1 MKHTKILIAV
11 VLLFAL
17 LLSSC
22 GQAAPQAAET
32 VRRTVKEAPAPA
44 AAGRVELLSAYH
56 EAPAAGTF
64 ALPLSAPGQV
74 TPTTVEHNTMFRAKF
89 EGNSVS
95 GRGEVVDGVYR
106 FAADK
111 TDGEAWHVKL
121 ECNYPT
127 VAGRD
132 YRVTYRFRSD
142 VAGKVKFG
150 DFQEFDI
157 HEGENSVTGVLI
169 ATSGTSYL
177 DLQLGMLPA
186 FTIDFT
192 EIEIEEYADEVDY
205 ENALTVPV
213 NFEKE
218 SLVWEKHDQGYAPV
232 LTRSRDEVTVDYLAT
247 SWDNGVWKSRLYI
260 KTGMIPESS
269 VHYRVTADVTC
280 DQDLPFE
287 VLLNNG
293 EEEKGYGALY
303 GQNAAAGKTMT
314 CESVITGSGE
324 GDELIMQFSLG
335 DAPEGSAV
343 KIGNLHVEKIKDHY
357 SSVLPPLFALD
368 TSVETGKMLY
378 GAIPTS
384 FKNVPLSFSYSGID
398 TVYSWCAD
406 GYVVALDEGASSAT
420 LKISQ
425 APESGRE
432 GWKAKLCAATGVT
445 PAAGETYKVS
455 FDVSATGDQAKFE
468 VTFDGN
474 AEKDYGAIYEG
485 LSLTAGGTKSVEY
498 TFTPVASCGPLTV
511 QLQLGETNTT
521 AGNNITLSNLSVC
534 PIKNGE
540 AKEVELTGFAYPEA
554 AESSVEP
561 NSFSLEANSG
571 AAASLT
577 GDGSSATATVETPGA
592 DWNVKFY
599 AKPGVTL
606 EAGTQYRVSFNVTN
620 ASGCKACFK
629 DLSVSGD
636 NAETAYG
643 EETISSDDQTVTK
656 EIQGSGGVMEIMLKI
671 GNVPA
676 GTAVKVSDVKIEKT
690 EGSYSQITL
699 TGFSYPTVTGGST
712 EPNSFAL
719 EANSG
724 AAAEMTGNGS
734 SATATVTTPVADWN
748 VKFYAKPGLELK
760 AGTQYQVSFNVT
772 NASGCKACFKDLSVS
787 GDNAETAYGEETISA
802 DNQTVTKMIQGSG
815 GVMEIMLKIGNVP
828 AGTAVT
834 ISNVNIKEQQTT
846 PKDKTPGTINY
857 YLEPPA
863 SGASATQNVNS
874 VTVDTPTPADEWK
887 IKFYVQPNMAL
898 ESGKTYQVSFNVTN
912 ANGCLVCFKD
922 LSVSGDGAETA
933 YGEERLSSDNQTVTK
948 VIQGSGGVMEIMLK
962 LGKAQPGAVVTVSD
976 VHISEL
982 NTAFVDVTLSGFAYP
997 VTTAAEIQEG
1007 SFDLEANNGAAASLG
1022 GNGSSATAT
1031 VTTPVADWN
1040 VKFYAK
1046 PGVTLEA
1053 GTQYRVSFNVTNA
1066 SGCKA
1071 CFKDLSVSGDS
1082 AETAYGEETISSDD
1096 QTVTKKIQ
1104 GSGGVM
1110 EIILKIGN
1118 VPANTVVKVS
1128 DIHIE
1133 KYASDGGDV
1142 LPESFR
1148 YPEMV
1153 PGGVTKNSFDLEAN
1167 SGAEAALTGDGSS
1180 ATATV
1185 IKSGDDWHIKFYA
1198 KPGVELETGKSYQV
1212 TMQVKNGNSAT
1223 VSFKNT
1229 ANGKEDGFGTESI
1242 TSNDQTITHTIAPT
1256 EKGGMEILLKIGNLP
1271 AGTAVTVSDIK
1282 LKAAESTEG
1291 ENVIPSFSYDSV
1303 GYVSRAADDGYVTL
1317 LEQGSSSA
1325 TLHILQAPASDRNFW
1340 NVKFNVKTGFT
1351 PEKNKGYRVSY
1362 GLTAAKSQSAF
1373 EVFYDGNTESAYGA
1387 QYAQSLSSGKNS
1399 FAYII
1404 YPGESKGEL
1413 VLQLRCGKTDGTD
1426 GNTYTFS
1433 NLKIE
1438 EVAFRYTQTPEVKKV
1453 TTLDTQNGYIEQLD
1467 VTRDKATVRI
1477 EKTPATGREAW
1488 KSKLFVETGVTLN
1501 PGQKYR
1507 VSMDVRSIIPAP
1519 FEVCF
1524 NNGGV
1529 EKGLGAIFG
1538 LISTPAGQHVEYVT
1552 YAKEATQLVIQ
1563 LSLGNCS
1570 PPNSIILSNVK
1581 VEKAGAIDLVS
1592 DTIYTF

>member
-1 MKHTKILIAV
+1 MKHAKLMIAV

-44 AAGRVELLSAYH
+44 AAGRVELLSAFH
-56 EAPAAGTF
+56 EAPAGGTF

-89 EGNSVS
+89 EGNAVAGS
-95 GRGEVVDGVYR
+95 GEVVDGVYR

-232 LTRSRDEVTVDYLAT
+232 LTRSRDEVNVEYLAT

-260 KTGMIPESS
+260 KTGMIPESG
-269 VHYRVTADVTC
+269 VHYRVTADVSC

-303 GQNAAAGKTMT
+303 GQSAAAGKTTT
-314 CESVITGSGE
+314 CEAVITGSGD
-324 GDELIMQFSLG
+324 GDELILQFSLG

-343 KIGNLHVEKIKDHY
+343 RIGNLHVEKIKDHY

-384 FKNVPLSFSYSGID
+384 FKNLPLSFSYSGTD
-398 TVYSWCAD
+398 TVWEGHDD
-406 GYVVALDEGASSAT
+406 GYEVSLEESASSAT
-420 LKISQ
+420 LKITK
-425 APESGRE
+425 APASDRGV
-432 GWKAKLCAATGVT
+432 WKVKLFAAT
-445 PAAGETYKVS
+445 
-455 FDVSATGDQAKFE
+455 
-468 VTFDGN
+468 
-474 AEKDYGAIYEG
+474 
-485 LSLTAGGTKSVEY
+485 
-498 TFTPVASCGPLTV
+498 
-511 QLQLGETNTT
+511 
-521 AGNNITLSNLSVC
+521 
-534 PIKNGE
+534 
-540 AKEVELTGFAYPEA
+540 
-554 AESSVEP
+554 
-561 NSFSLEANSG
+561 
-571 AAASLT
+571 
-577 GDGSSATATVETPGA
+577 
-592 DWNVKFY
+592 
-599 AKPGVTL
+599 GVTL
-606 EAGTQYRVSFNVTN
+606 EAGTTYRIKFDL
-620 ASGCKACFK
+620 ASTG
-629 DLSVSGD
+629 
-636 NAETAYG
+636 NQAEYEVLFSSDEDDEAYG
-643 EETISSDDQTVTK
+643 AAKGLSLT
-656 EIQGSGGVMEIMLKI
+656 
-671 GNVPA
+671 A
-676 GTAVKVSDVKIEKT
+676 GATDHREF
-690 EGSYSQITL
+690 TL
-699 TGFSYPTVTGGST
+699 TP
-712 EPNSFAL
+712 
-719 EANSG
+719 
-724 AAAEMTGNGS
+724 
-734 SATATVTTPVADWN
+734 D
-748 VKFYAKPGLELK
+748 
-760 AGTQYQVSFNVT
+760 
-772 NASGCKACFKDLSVS
+772 ASHGPLTLRFQL
-787 GDNAETAYGEETISA
+787 
-802 DNQTVTKMIQGSG
+802 
-815 GVMEIMLKIGNVP
+815 
-828 AGTAVT
+828 
-834 ISNVNIKEQQTT
+834 
-846 PKDKTPGTINY
+846 
-857 YLEPPA
+857 
-863 SGASATQNVNS
+863 
-874 VTVDTPTPADEWK
+874 
-887 IKFYVQPNMAL
+887 
-898 ESGKTYQVSFNVTN
+898 GKTDT
-912 ANGCLVCFKD
+912 
-922 LSVSGDGAETA
+922 TA
-933 YGEERLSSDNQTVTK
+933 G
-948 VIQGSGGVMEIMLK
+948 
-962 LGKAQPGAVVTVSD
+962 
-976 VHISEL
+976 
-982 NTAFVDVTLSGFAYP
+982 NTVTLSNLSIEKVTAEYNTIGTASLNTGTSGNVSQEHYDGIEQTLTVSRDSAKLDITAARSGGGVWSSKLLIHTGIVPEAGEKYRVRAALAATNDTGGFEILYQNSGSENLYGGQWSLSGSGDYSSVFTAPAEGCGELVLVFQLGNTAAPNSITVSSLEVRKVTGTGDTPIELTDFAYP
-997 VTTAAEIQEG
+997 VTSGTSSVTIPAAYVPQEVSVSASAVAWDGSVATASAAGGTATLNVSQARNPGEG
-1007 SFDLEANNGAAASLG
+1007 GKWSTRLEAN
-1022 GNGSSATAT
+1022 T
-1031 VTTPVADWN
+1031 
-1040 VKFYAK
+1040 
-1046 PGVTLEA
+1046 GVTLEN
-1053 GTQYRVSFNVTNA
+1053 GVKY
-1066 SGCKA
+1066 K
-1071 CFKDLSVSGDS
+1071 VSGTITSEKLFNSEDDYNVIEVLYS
-1082 AETAYGEETISSDD
+1082 NGIGTDEGGHNPGGQGYGGGTWGLRIPTENGSVYFEKEFTVPELSEYRSLYLRIQVGNGEAPNTITVSNIKVEKWVPEHTEET
-1096 QTVTKKIQ
+1096 
-1104 GSGGVM
+1104 GG
-1110 EIILKIGN
+1110 ETT
-1118 VPANTVVKVS
+1118 P
-1128 DIHIE
+1128 
-1133 KYASDGGDV
+1133 
-1142 LPESFR
+1142 
-1148 YPEMV
+1148 
-1153 PGGVTKNSFDLEAN
+1153 NSFTLTKPEGND
-1167 SGAEAALTGDGSS
+1167 AALTGDGSS
-1180 ATATV
+1180 
-1185 IKSGDDWHIKFYA
+1185 G
-1198 KPGVELETGKSYQV
+1198 
-1212 TMQVKNGNSAT
+1212 T
-1223 VSFKNT
+1223 VSINTPVTGIVLSIDTGATLEAGKKYQITLSVEGADWDILFARDGGGENEFGGAISFENPLKNVV
-1229 ANGKEDGFGTESI
+1229 EPTESG
-1242 TSNDQTITHTIAPT
+1242 
-1256 EKGGMEILLKIGNLP
+1256 KLKILLKFDRVSAAGSVKISGITVTELGTETQGDNLMPSLTTGTEGNVRFWADEGYAAAASADGSSASLAVNTTP
-1271 AGTAVTVSDIK
+1271 ADGREAWKVKFFLNEIASLSAGKMYRVSADVSSTADMPFEVCYNNEPSGGGEQKLGFKGGLQAGASTQTISYELKADADAKLSLQFNLGNTPTPGTFTVSNIK
-1282 LKAAESTEG
+1282 VEESLGETTEK
-1291 ENVIPSFSYDSV
+1291 VLPSFSYDST

-1340 NVKFNVKTGFT
+1340 NVKFNVRTGFT

-1362 GLTAAKSQSAF
+1362 DLTAAKSQSAF

-1438 EVAFRYTQTPEVKKV
+1438 ECTFRYTQTPEVKEV
-1453 TTLDTQNGYIEQLD
+1453 TTLDTQNGYIEKLD

-1488 KSKLFVETGVTLN
+1488 KSKLFVETGVTLR
-1501 PGQKYR
+1501 PEQKYR
-1507 VSMDVRSIIPAP
+1507 VSMDVKSIIPAP

-1581 VEKAGAIDLVS
+1581 VEKAGAINLVS

>member
-1 MKHTKILIAV
+1 MKHAKLMIAV

-32 VRRTVKEAPAPA
+32 VRRTVKEAPAPT
-44 AAGRVELLSAYH
+44 AAGRVELLSTYH

-89 EGNSVS
+89 EGNAVS

-205 ENALTVPV
+205 ENALSVPV

-260 KTGMIPESS
+260 KTGMIPESG
-269 VHYRVTADVTC
+269 VHYRVTADVSC

-303 GQNAAAGKTMT
+303 GQSAAAGKTTT
-314 CESVITGSGE
+314 CEAVITGNGD

-335 DAPEGSAV
+335 DAPEGSTV
-343 KIGNLHVEKIKDHY
+343 RIGNLHVEKIKDHY
-357 SSVLPPLFALD
+357 TSVLSPLFALD

-384 FKNVPLSFSYSGID
+384 FKNLPLSFSYSGTD
-398 TVYSWCAD
+398 TVYCWGAD
-406 GYVVALDEGASSAT
+406 GYVVALDESASSAT

-498 TFTPVASCGPLTV
+498 TFTPVASYGPLTV

-521 AGNNITLSNLSVC
+521 AGNTVTLSNLSIEKVTA
-534 PIKNGE
+534 E
-540 AKEVELTGFAYPEA
+540 YKEVGTASLNTGSSGNVWEEHGDGIEQTVSASGNTATLSVTNGRSGGGVWSSRLFMLTGVTPAAGEKYSVSAVVSATAATGEFELLFSNSTTENDGYNKWGSGYGSIGGQSVAAGGSTTVSGVITVPAGLTQYNELALRFQFGNSPVNEISVSNIQIRKITSTGDTAVEMTGFAYPVTSGGETIHHDEA
-554 AESSVEP
+554 WEAETLSLTASADEWDESQATASASGNSATLSITQAHAAKEGSGVWSTIMRVATGVTPEAGKQYKVTYKISATEDPGVFEIKCNNGNNNDGGYAAKWNQHLSGETYTLEFTAPDAGCGELCLSFPMGNSPAP
-561 NSFSLEANSG
+561 NTITVSDIKIEKFVPAYDEQTGGSTTPGSFHIAPDND
-571 AAASLT
+571 ATHKATLT
-577 GDGSSATATVETPGA
+577 GDGSSATATINASALTD
-592 DWNVKFY
+592 DWKLKLY
-599 AKPGVTL
+599 ANTNTEL
-606 EAGTQYRVSFNVTN
+606 QAGKQYRIEMNVAGEGWSVDYKRTGGEGEAEFNGT
-620 ASGCKACFK
+620 
-629 DLSVSGD
+629 DP
-636 NAETAYG
+636 AEVPN
-643 EETISSDDQTVTK
+643 TVTPEVTGNL
-656 EIQGSGGVMEIMLKI
+656 EIVLKI
-671 GNVPA
+671 GKVA
-676 GTAVKVSDVKIEKT
+676 VGSSVKVSGIKIT
-690 EGSYSQITL
+690 ELGTETQGDNLMPSL
-699 TGFSYPTVTGGST
+699 TTGTAGNVTFWAH
-712 EPNSFAL
+712 EDY
-719 EANSG
+719 
-724 AAAEMTGNGS
+724 AAAV
-734 SATATVTTPVADWN
+734 SA
-748 VKFYAKPGLELK
+748 
-760 AGTQYQVSFNVT
+760 
-772 NASGCKACFKDLSVS
+772 
-787 GDNAETAYGEETISA
+787 
-802 DNQTVTKMIQGSG
+802 
-815 GVMEIMLKIGNVP
+815 
-828 AGTAVT
+828 
-834 ISNVNIKEQQTT
+834 
-846 PKDKTPGTINY
+846 
-857 YLEPPA
+857 
-863 SGASATQNVNS
+863 
-874 VTVDTPTPADEWK
+874 
-887 IKFYVQPNMAL
+887 
-898 ESGKTYQVSFNVTN
+898 
-912 ANGCLVCFKD
+912 
-922 LSVSGDGAETA
+922 
-933 YGEERLSSDNQTVTK
+933 
-948 VIQGSGGVMEIMLK
+948 
-962 LGKAQPGAVVTVSD
+962 
-976 VHISEL
+976 
-982 NTAFVDVTLSGFAYP
+982 
-997 VTTAAEIQEG
+997 
-1007 SFDLEANNGAAASLG
+1007 
-1022 GNGSSATAT
+1022 
-1031 VTTPVADWN
+1031 
-1040 VKFYAK
+1040 
-1046 PGVTLEA
+1046 
-1053 GTQYRVSFNVTNA
+1053 
-1066 SGCKA
+1066 
-1071 CFKDLSVSGDS
+1071 
-1082 AETAYGEETISSDD
+1082 
-1096 QTVTKKIQ
+1096 
-1104 GSGGVM
+1104 
-1110 EIILKIGN
+1110 
-1118 VPANTVVKVS
+1118 
-1128 DIHIE
+1128 
-1133 KYASDGGDV
+1133 
-1142 LPESFR
+1142 
-1148 YPEMV
+1148 
-1153 PGGVTKNSFDLEAN
+1153 
-1167 SGAEAALTGDGSS
+1167 DGSS
-1180 ATATV
+1180 ASLAINATPSADREDWKVKLFLNTGIALTAGKDYRISADVSSDKELEYAICYTDGV
-1185 IKSGDDWHIKFYA
+1185 SDAKEHQVADTKSGLHA
-1198 KPGVELETGKSYQV
+1198 A
-1212 TMQVKNGNSAT
+1212 SAAQT
-1223 VSFKNT
+1223 VVCNASPT
-1229 ANGKEDGFGTESI
+1229 ADAT
-1242 TSNDQTITHTIAPT
+1242 
-1256 EKGGMEILLKIGNLP
+1256 LNLQLNLGLASEP
-1271 AGTAVTVSDIK
+1271 CTVTVSNVKVEEMI
-1282 LKAAESTEG
+1282 EG
-1291 ENVIPSFSYDSV
+1291 ESEKVLPSFSYDSV

-1340 NVKFNVKTGFT
+1340 NVKFNVRTGFT

-1362 GLTAAKSQSAF
+1362 DLTAAKSQSAF

-1438 EVAFRYTQTPEVKKV
+1438 ECAFRYTQTPEVKKV
-1453 TTLDTQNGYIEQLD
+1453 TTLDTQNGYIEKLD

-1488 KSKLFVETGVTLN
+1488 KSKLFVETGVTLR
-1501 PGQKYR
+1501 PEQKYR
-1507 VSMDVRSIIPAP
+1507 VSMDVKSIIPAP

-1581 VEKAGAIDLVS
+1581 VEKAGAINLVS

>member
-89 EGNSVS
+89 EGNAVS

-232 LTRSRDEVTVDYLAT
+232 LTRSRDEVTVEYLAT

-260 KTGMIPESS
+260 KTGMIPESG

-314 CESVITGSGE
+314 CESVITGSSE

-384 FKNVPLSFSYSGID
+384 FKNVPLSFSYSGTD
-398 TVYSWCAD
+398 TVYCWGAD
-406 GYVVALDEGASSAT
+406 GYVVALDESASSAT

-521 AGNNITLSNLSVC
+521 AGNTVTLSNLSIEKV
-534 PIKNGE
+534 KAEYNTVGTANYDDAATADFWAEEKYTGE
-540 AKEVELTGFAYPEA
+540 GGAVLTEKEGT
-554 AESSVEP
+554 
-561 NSFSLEANSG
+561 FSLEIKDPPADGREAWKVKFFVNTGVSLTEGKQYRISADVVSTKAFNYDLVYTDGAGDDEAHRPFPAKFNAPAPTAVETVSCDATAAIGGNLMLQFNLGNIPEPGTFTVSNVQVRELTSG
-571 AAASLT
+571 ETVTMTGYPVTTHSGESETNKDVTLSLVETMSYDGSAAAAVLSDGGAVLTITKPHGEGGHEYSTGMKLGTGITPETGKSYRVTATIDATRSLGSSFAFVLQNASGGDAYGGKWEQSAAGTFTINFTVNRPAEQCGELRLGLEVGNAEASEEEPNVITVRDISVKEIVSAHDETENNNFSIVSDDGNHKATLT
-577 GDGSSATATVETPGA
+577 GDGSSATATINASPLTDE
-592 DWNVKFY
+592 WKLKIY
-599 AKPGVTL
+599 ANTHTEL
-606 EAGTQYRVSFNVTN
+606 QAGKQYRIEMNVAGDGWFVDFKRTHGTGEDEFNGTMAFDGLVTN
-620 ASGCKACFK
+620 
-629 DLSVSGD
+629 
-636 NAETAYG
+636 
-643 EETISSDDQTVTK
+643 TVTPEVTGNL
-656 EIQGSGGVMEIMLKI
+656 EIVLKI
-671 GNVPA
+671 GKV
-676 GTAVKVSDVKIEKT
+676 AVGSSVTVSGIKIMELGEAT
-690 EGSYSQITL
+690 EGDNL
-699 TGFSYPTVTGGST
+699 VTAAKADYWT
-712 EPNSFAL
+712 E
-719 EANSG
+719 
-724 AAAEMTGNGS
+724 AAYN
-734 SATATVTTPVADWN
+734 
-748 VKFYAKPGLELK
+748 K
-760 AGTQYQVSFNVT
+760 AGAGNLT
-772 NASGCKACFKDLSVS
+772 ASGTTAELEILAPPANGREDWKVKLFLNTGIALTAGKD
-787 GDNAETAYGEETISA
+787 YRISA
-802 DNQTVTKMIQGSG
+802 DVSSDKELDYAICYTDGVSDAKEHQVADTKSGLHASSSAQTVVCNASPSADATLNLQLNLGLAS
-815 GVMEIMLKIGNVP
+815 
-828 AGTAVT
+828 
-834 ISNVNIKEQQTT
+834 
-846 PKDKTPGTINY
+846 
-857 YLEPPA
+857 EPC
-863 SGASATQNVNS
+863 T
-874 VTVDTPTPADEWK
+874 
-887 IKFYVQPNMAL
+887 
-898 ESGKTYQVSFNVTN
+898 
-912 ANGCLVCFKD
+912 
-922 LSVSGDGAETA
+922 
-933 YGEERLSSDNQTVTK
+933 
-948 VIQGSGGVMEIMLK
+948 
-962 LGKAQPGAVVTVSD
+962 VTVS
-976 VHISEL
+976 
-982 NTAFVDVTLSGFAYP
+982 
-997 VTTAAEIQEG
+997 
-1007 SFDLEANNGAAASLG
+1007 
-1022 GNGSSATAT
+1022 
-1031 VTTPVADWN
+1031 N
-1040 VKFYAK
+1040 VK
-1046 PGVTLEA
+1046 V
-1053 GTQYRVSFNVTNA
+1053 
-1066 SGCKA
+1066 
-1071 CFKDLSVSGDS
+1071 
-1082 AETAYGEETISSDD
+1082 EEMI
-1096 QTVTKKIQ
+1096 
-1104 GSGGVM
+1104 
-1110 EIILKIGN
+1110 
-1118 VPANTVVKVS
+1118 
-1128 DIHIE
+1128 
-1133 KYASDGGDV
+1133 
-1142 LPESFR
+1142 
-1148 YPEMV
+1148 
-1153 PGGVTKNSFDLEAN
+1153 
-1167 SGAEAALTGDGSS
+1167 
-1180 ATATV
+1180 
-1185 IKSGDDWHIKFYA
+1185 
-1198 KPGVELETGKSYQV
+1198 
-1212 TMQVKNGNSAT
+1212 
-1223 VSFKNT
+1223 
-1229 ANGKEDGFGTESI
+1229 
-1242 TSNDQTITHTIAPT
+1242 
-1256 EKGGMEILLKIGNLP
+1256 
-1271 AGTAVTVSDIK
+1271 
-1282 LKAAESTEG
+1282 EG
-1291 ENVIPSFSYDSV
+1291 ESEKVLPSFSYDSV

-1362 GLTAAKSQSAF
+1362 DLTAAKSQSAF

-1438 EVAFRYTQTPEVKKV
+1438 EVACRYTHTPEVTKV

>member
-1 MKHTKILIAV
+1 MKHAKLMIAV

-32 VRRTVKEAPAPA
+32 VRRTVKEAPAPT
-44 AAGRVELLSAYH
+44 AAGRVELLSTYH

-89 EGNSVS
+89 EGNAVS

-205 ENALTVPV
+205 ENALSVPV

-232 LTRSRDEVTVDYLAT
+232 LTRSRDEVTVEYLAT

-260 KTGMIPESS
+260 KTGMIPESG
-269 VHYRVTADVTC
+269 VHYRVTADVSC

-303 GQNAAAGKTMT
+303 GQSAAAGKTTT
-314 CESVITGSGE
+314 CEAVITGNGD

-335 DAPEGSAV
+335 DAPEGSTV
-343 KIGNLHVEKIKDHY
+343 RIGNLHVEKIKDHY
-357 SSVLPPLFALD
+357 TSVLSPLFALD

-384 FKNVPLSFSYSGID
+384 FKNLPLSFSYSGTD
-398 TVYSWCAD
+398 TVYCWGAD
-406 GYVVALDEGASSAT
+406 GYVVALDESASSAT

-498 TFTPVASCGPLTV
+498 TFTPVASYGPLTV

-521 AGNNITLSNLSVC
+521 AGNTVTLSNLSIEKVTA
-534 PIKNGE
+534 E
-540 AKEVELTGFAYPEA
+540 YKEVGTASLNTGSSGNVWEEHGDGIEQTVSASGNTATLSVTNGRSGGGVWSSRLFMLTGVTPAAGEKYSVSAVVSATAATGEFELLFSNSTTENDGYNKWGSGYGSIGGQSVAAGGSTTVSGVITVPAGLTQYNELALRFQFGNSPVNEISVSNIQIRKITSTGDTAVEMTGFAYPVTSGGETIHHDEA
-554 AESSVEP
+554 WEAETLSLTASADEWDESQATASASGNSATLSITQAHAAKEGSGVWSTIMRVATGVTPEAGKQYKVTYKISATEDPGVFEIKCNNGNNNDGGYAAKWNQHLSGETYTLEFTAPDAGCGELCLSFPMGNSPAP
-561 NSFSLEANSG
+561 NTITVSDIKIEKFVPAYDEQTGGSTTPGSFHIAPDND
-571 AAASLT
+571 ATHKATLT
-577 GDGSSATATVETPGA
+577 GDGSSATATINASALTD
-592 DWNVKFY
+592 DWKLKLY
-599 AKPGVTL
+599 ANTNTEL
-606 EAGTQYRVSFNVTN
+606 QAGKQYRIEMNVAGEGWSVDYKRTGGEGEAEFNGT
-620 ASGCKACFK
+620 
-629 DLSVSGD
+629 DP
-636 NAETAYG
+636 AEVPN
-643 EETISSDDQTVTK
+643 TVTPEVTGNL
-656 EIQGSGGVMEIMLKI
+656 EIVLKI
-671 GNVPA
+671 GKVA
-676 GTAVKVSDVKIEKT
+676 VGSSVKVSGIKIT
-690 EGSYSQITL
+690 ELGIETQGDNLMPSL
-699 TGFSYPTVTGGST
+699 TTGTAGNVTFWAH
-712 EPNSFAL
+712 EDY
-719 EANSG
+719 
-724 AAAEMTGNGS
+724 AAAV
-734 SATATVTTPVADWN
+734 SA
-748 VKFYAKPGLELK
+748 
-760 AGTQYQVSFNVT
+760 
-772 NASGCKACFKDLSVS
+772 
-787 GDNAETAYGEETISA
+787 
-802 DNQTVTKMIQGSG
+802 
-815 GVMEIMLKIGNVP
+815 
-828 AGTAVT
+828 
-834 ISNVNIKEQQTT
+834 
-846 PKDKTPGTINY
+846 
-857 YLEPPA
+857 
-863 SGASATQNVNS
+863 
-874 VTVDTPTPADEWK
+874 
-887 IKFYVQPNMAL
+887 
-898 ESGKTYQVSFNVTN
+898 
-912 ANGCLVCFKD
+912 
-922 LSVSGDGAETA
+922 
-933 YGEERLSSDNQTVTK
+933 
-948 VIQGSGGVMEIMLK
+948 
-962 LGKAQPGAVVTVSD
+962 
-976 VHISEL
+976 
-982 NTAFVDVTLSGFAYP
+982 
-997 VTTAAEIQEG
+997 
-1007 SFDLEANNGAAASLG
+1007 
-1022 GNGSSATAT
+1022 
-1031 VTTPVADWN
+1031 
-1040 VKFYAK
+1040 
-1046 PGVTLEA
+1046 
-1053 GTQYRVSFNVTNA
+1053 
-1066 SGCKA
+1066 
-1071 CFKDLSVSGDS
+1071 
-1082 AETAYGEETISSDD
+1082 
-1096 QTVTKKIQ
+1096 
-1104 GSGGVM
+1104 
-1110 EIILKIGN
+1110 
-1118 VPANTVVKVS
+1118 
-1128 DIHIE
+1128 
-1133 KYASDGGDV
+1133 
-1142 LPESFR
+1142 
-1148 YPEMV
+1148 
-1153 PGGVTKNSFDLEAN
+1153 
-1167 SGAEAALTGDGSS
+1167 DGSS
-1180 ATATV
+1180 ASLAINATPSADREDWKVKLFLNTGIALTAGKDYRISADVSSDKELEYAICYTDGV
-1185 IKSGDDWHIKFYA
+1185 SDAKEHQVADTKSGLHA
-1198 KPGVELETGKSYQV
+1198 A
-1212 TMQVKNGNSAT
+1212 SAAQT
-1223 VSFKNT
+1223 VVCNASPT
-1229 ANGKEDGFGTESI
+1229 ADATLNLQLNLGL
-1242 TSNDQTITHTIAPT
+1242 APEPCT
-1256 EKGGMEILLKIGNLP
+1256 
-1271 AGTAVTVSDIK
+1271 VTVSNVKVEEMI
-1282 LKAAESTEG
+1282 EG
-1291 ENVIPSFSYDSV
+1291 ESEKVLPSFSYDSV

-1362 GLTAAKSQSAF
+1362 DLTAAKSQSAF

-1438 EVAFRYTQTPEVKKV
+1438 ECTFRYTQTPEVKKV
-1453 TTLDTQNGYIEQLD
+1453 TTLDTQNGYIEKLD

-1488 KSKLFVETGVTLN
+1488 KSKLFVETGVTLR
-1501 PGQKYR
+1501 PEQKYR
-1507 VSMDVRSIIPAP
+1507 VSMDVKSIIPAP

-1581 VEKAGAIDLVS
+1581 VEKAGAINLVS

>member
-260 KTGMIPESS
+260 KTGMIPESG

-521 AGNNITLSNLSVC
+521 AGNNITLSNLSIEKVKAEYKEVGTADFDGTSTADFWADDAYYDGSGGAELTPGNGFATLKINTPPANNREAWKVKLFFNNVAALEAGKQYRVSVDVESTNEFDYEIC
-534 PIKNGE
+534 YNDQENGGGEKGLGALYERKAMKTLKTETYTVAPTANKNLSLQFNLGLADKTTTVTVSNIKVQEVLGGETAVQVSITYPNAGAADTNKFSAIKAATSEGDNWAVNTANYDSSQATINIVTEPDGVWKTRLHVNTGVVLEPNTRYRVAATLHSEKAVDFEVLYSNGNGE
-540 AKEVELTGFAYPEA
+540 DDGYNPGGKGYNDGSFGLHADENGDVTVTKTFVVPERSEYKDLVLRFQLGNSPAQNTVTVSGISVVKWEPDLGYSHNSMTPGNYPP
-554 AESSVEP
+554 V
-561 NSFSLEANSG
+561 FLETNNGTTAV
-571 AAASLT
+571 LT
-577 GDGSSATATVETPGA
+577 GDGKSATATVLKQGQ
-592 DWNVKFY
+592 DWNIKLY
-599 AKPGVTL
+599 ASTGATL
-606 EAGTQYRVSFNVTN
+606 TEGHNYKIGMTIDGAEGWGIAYKIGNGDEVVVNDKTVSGSSVSFNVTPG
-620 ASGCKACFK
+620 A
-629 DLSVSGD
+629 
-636 NAETAYG
+636 T
-643 EETISSDDQTVTK
+643 
-656 EIQGSGGVMEIMLKI
+656 GSLQFV
-671 GNVPA
+671 
-676 GTAVKVSDVKIEKT
+676 
-690 EGSYSQITL
+690 
-699 TGFSYPTVTGGST
+699 
-712 EPNSFAL
+712 
-719 EANSG
+719 
-724 AAAEMTGNGS
+724 
-734 SATATVTTPVADWN
+734 
-748 VKFYAKPGLELK
+748 
-760 AGTQYQVSFNVT
+760 
-772 NASGCKACFKDLSVS
+772 
-787 GDNAETAYGEETISA
+787 
-802 DNQTVTKMIQGSG
+802 
-815 GVMEIMLKIGNVP
+815 
-828 AGTAVT
+828 
-834 ISNVNIKEQQTT
+834 
-846 PKDKTPGTINY
+846 
-857 YLEPPA
+857 
-863 SGASATQNVNS
+863 
-874 VTVDTPTPADEWK
+874 
-887 IKFYVQPNMAL
+887 
-898 ESGKTYQVSFNVTN
+898 
-912 ANGCLVCFKD
+912 
-922 LSVSGDGAETA
+922 
-933 YGEERLSSDNQTVTK
+933 
-948 VIQGSGGVMEIMLK
+948 LK
-962 LGKAQPGAVVTVSD
+962 LGAVAENS
-976 VHISEL
+976 
-982 NTAFVDVTLSGFAYP
+982 NVTLSGISVTEVVPDGQGENIASVSQEKMGFFVHDDYKKGKAGNLTASG
-997 VTTAAEIQEG
+997 TTAELEI
-1007 SFDLEANNGAAASLG
+1007 LAPPANGREDWKVKLFLNTGIALTAGKDYRISADVSSDKELDYAICYTDG
-1022 GNGSSATAT
+1022 VSDAKEHQVADTKSGLHASSAAQT
-1031 VTTPVADWN
+1031 VVC
-1040 VKFYAK
+1040 
-1046 PGVTLEA
+1046 
-1053 GTQYRVSFNVTNA
+1053 NA
-1066 SGCKA
+1066 SP
-1071 CFKDLSVSGDS
+1071 S
-1082 AETAYGEETISSDD
+1082 ADATLNLQLNLG
-1096 QTVTKKIQ
+1096 
-1104 GSGGVM
+1104 
-1110 EIILKIGN
+1110 L
-1118 VPANTVVKVS
+1118 
-1128 DIHIE
+1128 
-1133 KYASDGGDV
+1133 ASE
-1142 LPESFR
+1142 PC
-1148 YPEMV
+1148 
-1153 PGGVTKNSFDLEAN
+1153 T
-1167 SGAEAALTGDGSS
+1167 
-1180 ATATV
+1180 
-1185 IKSGDDWHIKFYA
+1185 
-1198 KPGVELETGKSYQV
+1198 
-1212 TMQVKNGNSAT
+1212 
-1223 VSFKNT
+1223 
-1229 ANGKEDGFGTESI
+1229 
-1242 TSNDQTITHTIAPT
+1242 
-1256 EKGGMEILLKIGNLP
+1256 
-1271 AGTAVTVSDIK
+1271 VTVSNVKVEEMI
-1282 LKAAESTEG
+1282 EG
-1291 ENVIPSFSYDSV
+1291 ESEKVLPSFSYDSV

-1362 GLTAAKSQSAF
+1362 DLTAAKSQSAF
-1373 EVFYDGNTESAYGA
+1373 EVFYDGNTESTYGA
-1387 QYAQSLSSGKNS
+1387 QYAQSLSAGKNS

-1563 LSLGNCS
+1563 LSLGNCL